1 MQPVLEKRENIVIG
15 GGVAGAAAAIWLT
28 KQGRDVLLLEKEAA
42 PRHKVCGEF
51 ISIEAQHYLKELGID
66 LMALGAVPIRQLL
79 LIKGSREINTRLP
92 FLALSLS
99 RYVLDE
105 ALLQL
110 AISTGVEL
118 RRGTNVTSL
127 VPNNPGWMISSPT
140 CELQGERVFLA
151 TGKHDLRG
159 WPRDD
164 AGSESHIGLK
174 MHYILSPAQQRVL
187 AGCIEVMVFHGGYA
201 GLVPIENG
209 KANLCLV
216 VRKSVFLRR
225 GKDWG
230 QLLRAL
236 SATIP
241 RLKAC
246 LQDATP
252 CWERPLA
259 IAGIP
264 YGYIHP
270 AEGNDQFGLFPIG
283 DQMAV
288 IPSFCG
294 DGIAIALHTAFLATA
309 INTSDYIITAQHELQ
324 LQMRRASQV
333 ARIMAGSLTCELAFL
348 TCRVRPSLLATL
360 ITKTRVLYSGLYAA
374 KPF

>member
-15 GGVAGAAAAIWLT
+15 GGIAGAAAAIWLT
-28 KQGRDVLLLEKEAA
+28 EQGRDVLLLEKEAA
-42 PRHKVCGEF
+42 PQHKVCGEF
-51 ISIEAQHYLKELGID
+51 ISIDAQHYLKELGID
-66 LMALGAVPIRQLL
+66 LMALGAVPIRQFR

-105 ALLQL
+105 ALIQR
-110 AISTGVEL
+110 AINTGVEL
-118 RRGTNVTSL
+118 RRGINVTSL
-127 VPNNPGWMISSPT
+127 VPNNHGWMISSPT
-140 CELQGERVFLA
+140 SELLGERVFLA
-151 TGKHDLRG
+151 TGKHNLRG
-159 WPRDD
+159 WPRED

-174 MHYILSPAQQRVL
+174 MHYNLTPAQQREL
-187 AGCIEVMVFHGGYA
+187 AGYIEIMVFQGGYA
-201 GLVPIENG
+201 GIELIENG
-209 KANLCLV
+209 KANFCLV
-216 VRKSVFLRR
+216 IRKSAFLRQGR
-225 GKDWG
+225 DWG
-230 QLLRAL
+230 QLLSAL
-236 SATIP
+236 SAIIP
-241 RLKAC
+241 HLKAR

-270 AEGNDQFGLFPIG
+270 AEGKDQCKLFPIG

-309 INTSDYIITAQHELQ
+309 TNTLNYITTARHELQ
-324 LQMRRASQV
+324 LQMLCASQV
-333 ARIMAGSLTCELAFL
+333 ARIMTDSLTCELAFL
-348 TCRVRPSLLATL
+348 TCQLRPSLLATL
-360 ITKTRVLYSGLYAA
+360 ATKTRVLYWG
-374 KPF
+374 

>member
-1 MQPVLEKRENIVIG
+1 MQPILEKRENIVIG
-15 GGVAGAAAAIWLT
+15 GGVAGAAAAIWLA
-28 KQGRDVLLLEKEAA
+28 KQGRDVVLLEKEAA

-66 LMALGAVPIRQLL
+66 LMALGAMPIGQFL
-79 LIKGSREINTRLP
+79 LIKGSRKINTRLP

-118 RRGTNVTSL
+118 RRGINVASL
-127 VPNNPGWMISSPT
+127 VPNNPGWIISSPT
-140 CELQGERVFLA
+140 SELQGERVFLA
-151 TGKHDLRG
+151 TGKHNLRG
-159 WPRDD
+159 WPRDN

-174 MHYILSPAQQRVL
+174 MHYILTPAQQQEL
-187 AGCIEVMVFHGGYA
+187 AGYIEVMLFHGGYA
-201 GLVPIENG
+201 GLEPIENG

-216 VRKSVFLRR
+216 IRKTVFFRY
-225 GKDWG
+225 GKDWE
-230 QLLRAL
+230 QLLRVL
-236 SATIP
+236 SVEIP
-241 RLKAC
+241 HLKAR
-246 LQDATP
+246 LQGASP

-270 AEGNDQFGLFPIG
+270 AEGKDRFGLFPIG

-294 DGIAIALHTAFLATA
+294 DGIAIALHTAFLATST
-309 INTSDYIITAQHELQ
+309 NTFNYIITARHELQ
-324 LQMRRASQV
+324 LQMLRASQV
-333 ARIMAGSLTCELAFL
+333 ARIMAHSLTCELAFL
-348 TCRVRPSLLATL
+348 FCRIRPSLLVTL
-360 ITKTRVLYSGLYAA
+360 ITKTRVSYS
-374 KPF
+374 

>member
-1 MQPVLEKRENIVIG
+1 MQPILEKRENIVIG
-15 GGVAGAAAAIWLT
+15 GGVAGSAAAIWLA
-28 KQGRDVLLLEKEAA
+28 KQGRDVALLEKEAE

-66 LMALGAVPIRQLL
+66 LMALGAVPIRQFL
-79 LIKGSREINTRLP
+79 LIKGSRKINTRLP

-110 AISTGVEL
+110 AISAGVEL
-118 RRGTNVTSL
+118 RRGISATGL
-127 VPNNPGWMISSPT
+127 VPGKPGWMVSISPAS
-140 CELQGERVFLA
+140 ELQGEKVFLA
-151 TGKHDLRG
+151 TGKHNLRG

-164 AGSESHIGLK
+164 AGGESHIGLK
-174 MHYILSPAQQRVL
+174 MHYILTPAQQREL
-187 AGCIEVMVFHGGYA
+187 TGCIEVMVFDGGYA
-201 GLVPIENG
+201 GLEPIENG
-209 KANLCLV
+209 KANFCLV
-216 VRKSVFLRR
+216 IRKSVFLQH

-230 QLLRAL
+230 QLLRVL
-236 SATIP
+236 SAEIP
-241 RLKAC
+241 HLKTR
-246 LQDATP
+246 LQDASP
-252 CWERPLA
+252 CWDRPIA

-270 AEGNDQFGLFPIG
+270 AEGKDRFGLFPIG

-309 INTSDYIITAQHELQ
+309 TNTFNYIMTARHELQ
-324 LQMRRASQV
+324 LQMLRANWL
-333 ARIMAGSLTCELAFL
+333 ARIMAGSLTSELAFL
-348 TCRVRPSLLATL
+348 CCQVRPSLLASL
-360 ITKTRVLYSGLYAA
+360 IAKTRVQYSRR
-374 KPF
+374 

>member
-15 GGVAGAAAAIWLT
+15 GGVAGAAAAIWLSE
-28 KQGRDVLLLEKEAA
+28 QGRDVLLLEKEAA

-66 LMALGAVPIRQLL
+66 LMALGAVPIRQFR

-105 ALLQL
+105 ALIQR
-110 AISTGVEL
+110 AISNGVEL
-118 RRGTNVTSL
+118 RRGINVTSL
-127 VPNNPGWMISSPT
+127 APNNPAGWMISSPT
-140 CELQGERVFLA
+140 SELQGERVFLA

-164 AGSESHIGLK
+164 AGSESRIGLK
-174 MHYILSPAQQRVL
+174 MHYILTPAQQREL
-187 AGCIEVMVFHGGYA
+187 AGYIEVMVFQGGYA
-201 GLVPIENG
+201 GLGPIENS

-216 VRKSVFLRR
+216 IRKSVFLRHGR
-225 GKDWG
+225 DWC
-230 QLLRAL
+230 QLLSDL
-236 SATIP
+236 SAMIP
-241 RLKAC
+241 HLKAR

-264 YGYIHP
+264 YGYINP
-270 AEGNDQFGLFPIG
+270 AEGKDQCGLFPMG

-309 INTSDYIITAQHELQ
+309 TNASNYITTTRHELQ
-324 LQMRRASQV
+324 LQMLRASQV

-348 TCRVRPSLLATL
+348 ACRLRPSLLATL
-360 ITKTRVLYSGLYAA
+360 VTKTRVLYSRL
-374 KPF
+374 

>member
-1 MQPVLEKRENIVIG
+1 MQPILEKRENIVIG
-15 GGVAGAAAAIWLT
+15 GGVAGAAAAIRLA
-28 KQGRDVLLLEKEAA
+28 KQGRDVLLLEKEVA

-66 LMALGAVPIRQLL
+66 LMALGAAPIRQLL
-79 LIKGSREINTRLP
+79 LIKGAQKINTRLP

-110 AISTGVEL
+110 AISSGVEL
-118 RRGTNVTSL
+118 RRGINVTSL
-127 VPNNPGWMISSPT
+127 VPDNPGWMVSSST
-140 CELQGERVFLA
+140 SELQGERVFLA
-151 TGKHDLRG
+151 TGKHNLRG

-164 AGSESHIGLK
+164 AGSEAHIGLK
-174 MHYILSPAQQRVL
+174 MHYILNPAQQREL
-187 AGCIEVMVFHGGYA
+187 AGHIEIMLFDGGYA
-201 GLVPIENG
+201 GLEPIENG
-209 KANLCLV
+209 KANFCLV
-216 VRKSVFLRR
+216 IRKSAFLQH

-230 QLLRAL
+230 QLLRVL
-236 SATIP
+236 SAEIP
-241 RLKAC
+241 HLKAR
-246 LQDATP
+246 LQAASP

-270 AEGNDQFGLFPIG
+270 AESKDRLGLFPIG

-309 INTSDYIITAQHELQ
+309 ANTFNYIMTARHELQ
-324 LQMRRASQV
+324 LQMLIAGWL
-333 ARIMAGSLTCELAFL
+333 ARIMAGSLTSELAFL
-348 TCRVRPSLLATL
+348 SCQVRPAL
-360 ITKTRVLYSGLYAA
+360 IAALIAKTRVQYSRL
-374 KPF
+374 